1 MKISS
6 QTLSNYG
13 YAVDTI
19 AAKAKD
25 YVISIIRYGIEVEGL
40 SSVSTIRD
48 YAILGLEQTLD
59 VFGDQAAAY
68 SANVYDA
75 LMSEYALDLEPG
87 KSYGMDYNKEQL
99 TSSVRYHAQ
108 KLVNGDLNGF
118 LQNIGQKAFDLTR
131 NTANQTMIKNA
142 KRDYKKGVRW
152 ARVPSGLE
160 TCGFCVMLASRGF
173 VYHTKE
179 SAGYNV
185 LGLNRFHSFC
195 DCRVFPGTED
205 TEIEGYDPEHLYDV
219 YLNARN
225 TIHDDTFRKW
235 ESAISSNQTIDSFSK
250 WLTKAIVKEIE
261 TRSLQWVYKNEPGKI
276 TNDKRA
282 TPWPK
287 EIKTVKRLSEMG
299 FDCHFIEA
307 SKIEGKHTADLLINS
322 KTWEIKQPVGN
333 MKKKTIGKNTID
345 HQFEEASKQSR
356 RIVLDMTIVNSY
368 NLGELPKNQAV
379 ALFFG
384 KWSKAFDE
392 MLLISESSIERYK
405 K

>member
-1 MKISS
+1 MKINS

-40 SSVSTIRD
+40 SSVSAIRD
-48 YAILGLEQTLD
+48 YAILGLEQTLG

-118 LQNIGQKAFDLTR
+118 LQNVGQKAFDLTR

-173 VYHTKE
+173 VYYTKE

-205 TEIEGYDPEHLYDV
+205 TKIEGYDPEHLYDV
-219 YLNARN
+219 YLNARK
-225 TIHDDTFRKW
+225 TIYNDTRRKW
-235 ESAISSNQTIDSFSK
+235 ESAISSNQTIDSFSQ
-250 WLTKAIVKEIE
+250 WLTKATVKEIE

-276 TNDKRA
+276 TKDKGA
-282 TPWPK
+282 NPLTK
-287 EIKTVKRLSEMG
+287 ERKIANTLSKNG
-299 FDCHFIEA
+299 FDVHFKKTIVD
-307 SKIEGKHTADLLINS
+307 KKTADLLINS
-322 KTWEIKQPVGN
+322 NTWEIKQPVGDRKN
-333 MKKKTIGKNTID
+333 KTIGKNTID

-356 RIVLDMTIVNSY
+356 RLVLDMTVVNSY
-368 NLGELPKNQAV
+368 NLGESPKNQAV

>member
-40 SSVSTIRD
+40 SSVSAIRD
-48 YAILGLEQTLD
+48 YAILGLEQTLG

-68 SANVYDA
+68 SANVYDT

-118 LQNIGQKAFDLTR
+118 LQNVGQKAFDLTR

-173 VYHTKE
+173 VYYTKE

-195 DCRVFPGTED
+195 DCRVFPGTKD

-219 YLNARN
+219 YLNARK
-225 TIHDDTFRKW
+225 TIYNDTRRKW
-235 ESAISSNQTIDSFSK
+235 ESAISSNQTIDSFSQ
-250 WLTKAIVKEIE
+250 WLTKATVKEIE

-276 TNDKRA
+276 TKDKGA
-282 TPWPK
+282 NPLTK
-287 EIKTVKRLSEMG
+287 ERKIANTLSKNG
-299 FDCHFIEA
+299 FDVHFKKTIVD
-307 SKIEGKHTADLLINS
+307 KKTADLLINS
-322 KTWEIKQPVGN
+322 NTWEIKQSVGDRKN
-333 MKKKTIGKNTID
+333 KTIGKNTID

-356 RIVLDMTIVNSY
+356 RLVLDMTVVNSY
-368 NLGELPKNQAV
+368 NLGESPKNQAV

>member
-40 SSVSTIRD
+40 SSVSAIRD

-108 KLVNGDLNGF
+108 KLVNGNLNGF
-118 LQNIGQKAFDLTR
+118 LQNVGQKAFDLTR

-173 VYHTKE
+173 VYYTKE

-195 DCRVFPGTED
+195 DCRVFPGTKD

-219 YLNARN
+219 YLNARK
-225 TIHDDTFRKW
+225 TIYNDTRRKW
-235 ESAISSNQTIDSFSK
+235 ESAISSNQTIDSFSQ
-250 WLTKAIVKEIE
+250 WLTKATVKEIE

-276 TNDKRA
+276 TKDKGA
-282 TPWPK
+282 NPLTK
-287 EIKTVKRLSEMG
+287 ERKIANTLSKNG
-299 FDCHFIEA
+299 FDVHFKKTIVD
-307 SKIEGKHTADLLINS
+307 KKTADLLINS
-322 KTWEIKQPVGN
+322 NTWEIKQPVGDRKN
-333 MKKKTIGKNTID
+333 KTIGKNTID

-356 RIVLDMTIVNSY
+356 CLVLDMTVVNSY
-368 NLGELPKNQAV
+368 NLGESPKNQAV

-384 KWSKAFDE
+384 KWSNAFDE

>member
-40 SSVSTIRD
+40 SSVSAIRD
-48 YAILGLEQTLD
+48 YAILGLEQTLG

-225 TIHDDTFRKW
+225 TIHDDTRRKW
-235 ESAISSNQTIDSFSK
+235 ESAISSNQTIDSFSQ

-276 TNDKRA
+276 TKDKGA
-282 TPWPK
+282 NPLTK
-287 EIKTVKRLSEMG
+287 KRKIANTLSKNG
-299 FDCHFIEA
+299 FDVHFKKTIVD
-307 SKIEGKHTADLLINS
+307 KKTADLLINS
-322 KTWEIKQPVGN
+322 NTWEIKQPVGDRKN
-333 MKKKTIGKNTID
+333 KTIGKNTID

-356 RIVLDMTIVNSY
+356 RLVLDMTVVNSY
-368 NLGELPKNQAV
+368 NLGESPKNQAV

>member
-40 SSVSTIRD
+40 SSVSAIRD
-48 YAILGLEQTLD
+48 YAILGLEQTLG

-225 TIHDDTFRKW
+225 TIYNDTRRKW
-235 ESAISSNQTIDSFSK
+235 ESAISSNQTIDSFSQ

-276 TNDKRA
+276 TKDKGA
-282 TPWPK
+282 NPLTK
-287 EIKTVKRLSEMG
+287 ERKIANTLSKNG
-299 FDCHFIEA
+299 FDVHFKKTIVD
-307 SKIEGKHTADLLINS
+307 KKTADLLINS
-322 KTWEIKQPVGN
+322 NTWEIKQPVGDRKN
-333 MKKKTIGKNTID
+333 KTIGKNTID

-356 RIVLDMTIVNSY
+356 RLVLDMTVVNSY
-368 NLGELPKNQAV
+368 NLGESPKNQAV

>member
-40 SSVSTIRD
+40 SSVSAIRD
-48 YAILGLEQTLD
+48 YAILGLEQTLG

-225 TIHDDTFRKW
+225 TINDDTRRKW
-235 ESAISSNQTIDSFSK
+235 ESAISSNQTIDSFSQ

-276 TNDKRA
+276 TKDKGA
-282 TPWPK
+282 NPLTK
-287 EIKTVKRLSEMG
+287 ERKIANTLSKNG
-299 FDCHFIEA
+299 FDVHFKKTIVD
-307 SKIEGKHTADLLINS
+307 KKTADLLINS
-322 KTWEIKQPVGN
+322 NTWEIKQPVGDRKN
-333 MKKKTIGKNTID
+333 KTIGKNTID

-356 RIVLDMTIVNSY
+356 RLVLDMTVVNSY
-368 NLGELPKNQAV
+368 NLGESPKNQAV

>member
-13 YAVDTI
+13 YAVDTT

-40 SSVSTIRD
+40 SGVSAIRD
-48 YAILGLEQTLD
+48 YAILGLEQTLG

-225 TIHDDTFRKW
+225 TIHDDTRRKW
-235 ESAISSNQTIDSFSK
+235 ESAISSNQTIDSFSQ

-276 TNDKRA
+276 TKDKGA
-282 TPWPK
+282 NPLTK
-287 EIKTVKRLSEMG
+287 ERKIANTLSKNG
-299 FDCHFIEA
+299 FDVHFKKTIVD
-307 SKIEGKHTADLLINS
+307 KKTADLLINS
-322 KTWEIKQPVGN
+322 NTWEIKQPVGDRKN
-333 MKKKTIGKNTID
+333 KTIGKNTID

-356 RIVLDMTIVNSY
+356 RLVLDMTVVNSY
-368 NLGELPKNQAV
+368 NLGESPKNQAV

>member
-40 SSVSTIRD
+40 SSVSAIRD
-48 YAILGLEQTLD
+48 YAILGLEQTLG

-173 VYHTKE
+173 VYYTKE

-219 YLNARN
+219 YLNARK
-225 TIHDDTFRKW
+225 TIYNDTRRKW
-235 ESAISSNQTIDSFSK
+235 ESAISSNQTIDSFSQ
-250 WLTKAIVKEIE
+250 WLTKATVKEIE

-276 TNDKRA
+276 TKDKGA
-282 TPWPK
+282 NPLTK
-287 EIKTVKRLSEMG
+287 ERKIANTLSKNG
-299 FDCHFIEA
+299 FDVHFKKTIVD
-307 SKIEGKHTADLLINS
+307 KKTADLLINS
-322 KTWEIKQPVGN
+322 NTWEIKQPVGDRKN
-333 MKKKTIGKNTID
+333 KTIGKNTID

-356 RIVLDMTIVNSY
+356 RLVLDMTVVNSY
-368 NLGELPKNQAV
+368 NLGESPKNQAV
-379 ALFFG
+379 ALFSG

>member
-40 SSVSTIRD
+40 SSVSAIRD
-48 YAILGLEQTLD
+48 YAILGLEQTLG

-99 TSSVRYHAQ
+99 TSSVRYHAK

-118 LQNIGQKAFDLTR
+118 LQNVGQKAFDLTR

-219 YLNARN
+219 YLNARK
-225 TIHDDTFRKW
+225 TIYNDTRRKW
-235 ESAISSNQTIDSFSK
+235 ESAISSNQTIDSFSQ
-250 WLTKAIVKEIE
+250 WLTKATVKEIE

-276 TNDKRA
+276 TKDKGA
-282 TPWPK
+282 NPLTK
-287 EIKTVKRLSEMG
+287 ERKIANTLSKNG
-299 FDCHFIEA
+299 FDVHFKKTIVD
-307 SKIEGKHTADLLINS
+307 KKTADLLINS
-322 KTWEIKQPVGN
+322 NTWEIKQPVGDRKN
-333 MKKKTIGKNTID
+333 KTIGKNTID

-356 RIVLDMTIVNSY
+356 RLVLDMTVVNSY
-368 NLGELPKNQAV
+368 NLGESPKNQAV

>member
-40 SSVSTIRD
+40 SSVSAIRD
-48 YAILGLEQTLD
+48 YAILGLEQTLG

-118 LQNIGQKAFDLTR
+118 LQNVGQKAFDLTR

-142 KRDYKKGVRW
+142 KRDYEKGVRW

-173 VYHTKE
+173 VYYTKE

-195 DCRVFPGTED
+195 DCRVFPGTKD

-219 YLNARN
+219 YLNARK
-225 TIHDDTFRKW
+225 TIYNDTRRKW
-235 ESAISSNQTIDSFSK
+235 ESAISSNQTIDSFSQ
-250 WLTKAIVKEIE
+250 WLTKATVKEIE

-276 TNDKRA
+276 TKDKGA
-282 TPWPK
+282 NPLTK
-287 EIKTVKRLSEMG
+287 ERKIANTLSKNG
-299 FDCHFIEA
+299 FDVHFKKTIVD
-307 SKIEGKHTADLLINS
+307 KKTADLLINS
-322 KTWEIKQPVGN
+322 NTWEIKQPVGDRKN
-333 MKKKTIGKNTID
+333 KTIGKNTID

-356 RIVLDMTIVNSY
+356 RLVLDMTVVNSY
-368 NLGELPKNQAV
+368 NLGESPKNQAV
-379 ALFFG
+379 ALFSG

>member
-40 SSVSTIRD
+40 SSVSAIRD
-48 YAILGLEQTLD
+48 YAILGLEQTLG

-225 TIHDDTFRKW
+225 TIHDDTRRKW
-235 ESAISSNQTIDSFSK
+235 ESAISSNQTIDSFSQ

-276 TNDKRA
+276 TKDKGA
-282 TPWPK
+282 NPLTK
-287 EIKTVKRLSEMG
+287 ERKIANTLSKNG
-299 FDCHFIEA
+299 FDVHFKKTIVD
-307 SKIEGKHTADLLINS
+307 KKTADLLINS
-322 KTWEIKQPVGN
+322 NTWEIKQPVGDRKN
-333 MKKKTIGKNTID
+333 KTIGKNTID

-356 RIVLDMTIVNSY
+356 RLVLDMTVVNSY
-368 NLGELPKNQAV
+368 NLGESPKNQAV

-392 MLLISESSIERYK
+392 TLLISESSIERYK

>member
-40 SSVSTIRD
+40 SSVSAIRD
-48 YAILGLEQTLD
+48 YAILGLEQTLG

-118 LQNIGQKAFDLTR
+118 LQNIGQKAFDLTL

-225 TIHDDTFRKW
+225 TIHDDTRRKW
-235 ESAISSNQTIDSFSK
+235 ESAISSNQTIDSFSQ

-276 TNDKRA
+276 TKDKGA
-282 TPWPK
+282 NPLTK
-287 EIKTVKRLSEMG
+287 ERKIANTLSKNG
-299 FDCHFIEA
+299 FDVHFKKTIVD
-307 SKIEGKHTADLLINS
+307 KKTADLLINS
-322 KTWEIKQPVGN
+322 NTWEIKQPVGDRKN
-333 MKKKTIGKNTID
+333 KTIGKNTID

-356 RIVLDMTIVNSY
+356 CLVLDMTVVNSY
-368 NLGELPKNQAV
+368 NLGESPKNQAV

>member
-40 SSVSTIRD
+40 SSVSAIRD
-48 YAILGLEQTLD
+48 YAILGLEQTLG

-225 TIHDDTFRKW
+225 TIHDDTRRKW
-235 ESAISSNQTIDSFSK
+235 ESAISSNQTIDSFSQ

-276 TNDKRA
+276 TKDKGA
-282 TPWPK
+282 NPLTK
-287 EIKTVKRLSEMG
+287 ERKIANTLSKNG
-299 FDCHFIEA
+299 FDVHFKKTIVD
-307 SKIEGKHTADLLINS
+307 KKTADLLINS
-322 KTWEIKQPVGN
+322 NTWEIKQPVGDRKN
-333 MKKKTIGKNTID
+333 KTIGKNTID

-356 RIVLDMTIVNSY
+356 RLVLDMTVVNSY
-368 NLGELPKNQAV
+368 NLGESPKNQAV

>member
-40 SSVSTIRD
+40 SSVSAIRD
-48 YAILGLEQTLD
+48 YAILGLEQTLG

-68 SANVYDA
+68 SANVYDT

-99 TSSVRYHAQ
+99 TSSVRYHAK

-118 LQNIGQKAFDLTR
+118 LQNVGQKAFDLTR

-179 SAGYNV
+179 SAGYNA

-219 YLNARN
+219 YLNARK
-225 TIHDDTFRKW
+225 TIYNDTRRKW
-235 ESAISSNQTIDSFSK
+235 ESAISSNQTIDSFSQ
-250 WLTKAIVKEIE
+250 WLTKATVKEIE
-261 TRSLQWVYKNEPGKI
+261 TRSTQWVYKNEPGKI
-276 TNDKRA
+276 TKDKGA
-282 TPWPK
+282 NPLTK
-287 EIKTVKRLSEMG
+287 ERKIANTLSKNG
-299 FDCHFIEA
+299 FDVHFKKTIVD
-307 SKIEGKHTADLLINS
+307 KKTADLLINS
-322 KTWEIKQPVGN
+322 NTWEIKQPVGDRKN
-333 MKKKTIGKNTID
+333 KTIGKNTID

-356 RIVLDMTIVNSY
+356 RLVLDMTVVNSY
-368 NLGELPKNQAV
+368 NLGESPKNQAV